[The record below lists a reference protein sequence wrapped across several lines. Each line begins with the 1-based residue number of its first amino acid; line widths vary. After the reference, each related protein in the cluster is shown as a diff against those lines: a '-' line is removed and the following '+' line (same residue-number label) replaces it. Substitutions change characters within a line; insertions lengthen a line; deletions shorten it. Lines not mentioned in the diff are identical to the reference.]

1 MNSENSRTSR
11 PHRQLSNFSDKMDL
25 KRSGKYVALSSLASM
40 HIFKKHGPATD
51 NIPIKIYVYK

>member
-11 PHRQLSNFSDKMDL
+11 PHRHLSNFSDKMDL

-40 HIFKKHGPATD
+40 HILQ
-51 NIPIKIYVYK
+51 I